1 MPGITFTLLL
11 GFVPAPPEVVDAV
24 QSIEIEAST
33 DVASVCRLR
42 LGIAQTKLG
51 DWSVLEK
58 DFFRPLLPLAVR
70 LTGGIGIPQAVF
82 NGYVTHLD
90 AVYPNEPGS
99 STLEVTALDLT
110 HLMNL
115 EEKARAWPNM
125 PDGAIVAAIFG
136 QYGAV
141 PLVQPTT
148 PQLVEPEGTT
158 TQRDTDI
165 RFVKKLAQR
174 NGFDCYV
181 QPEPI
186 TGIDQAYFQPP
197 PAPFGPPQAVVN
209 VGMGPDT
216 NVEGFRVGY
225 EMTRPTS
232 AVAAV
237 VDASTKAVLPALA
250 PLATRQP
257 MGLEPALLRLL
268 PPPIARP
275 ADTGAL
281 SIGEL
286 QPLVQ
291 SIVDESSWALVA
303 EGTVGLD
310 SGILRPGKLI
320 NVRGAGR
327 LLSGSYLATR
337 IGHSVTRA
345 GSYTQTFRARRN
357 AVGMTGAE
365 LFVALP

>member
-1 MPGITFTLLL
+1 VPL
-11 GFVPAPPEVVDAV
+11 G
-24 QSIEIEAST
+24 
-33 DVASVCRLR
+33 
-42 LGIAQTKLG
+42 
-51 DWSVLEK
+51 
-58 DFFRPLLPLAVR
+58 VR
-70 LTGGIGIPQAVF
+70 LTPGIGIPEAVF

-90 AVYPNEPGS
+90 AAYPIEPGS
-99 STLEVTALDLT
+99 ATLEVTALDLT

-115 EEKARAWPNM
+115 QERVTAWPNV
-125 PDGAIVAAIFG
+125 PDGAIAAAIFG

-141 PLVQPTT
+141 PPVQPTA

-165 RFVKKLAQR
+165 RFLKKLAMR

-186 TGIDQAYFQPP
+186 TGVDQAYFQPP

-209 VGMGPDT
+209 VGMGPET
-216 NVEGFRVGY
+216 NVDGFRVGY
-225 EMTRPTS
+225 EMTRPTT

-237 VDASTKAVLPALA
+237 VDASTKAVQLALA
-250 PLATRQP
+250 PASTRTP
-257 MGLEPALLRLL
+257 MGIEPALLRIL
-268 PPPIARP
+268 PPPVARP

-291 SIVDESSWALVA
+291 AIADESSWAVVA

-310 SGILRPGKLI
+310 VGILRPGKLI

-337 IGHSVTRA
+337 IGHSLRREGTYV
-345 GSYTQTFRARRN
+345 QTFHARRN

-365 LFVALP
+365 LYVALP

>member
-1 MPGITFTLLL
+1 MAGVTFTLLL
-11 GFVPAPPEVVDAV
+11 GFVPAPPEIVGAV
-24 QSIEIEAST
+24 QEIEIEAAT

-42 LGIAQTKLG
+42 LGIAQTRLG

-58 DFFRPLLPLAVR
+58 DFFRPLVPLSVR
-70 LTGGIGIPQAVF
+70 VTAGIGIPEALF

-90 AVYPNEPGS
+90 AAYPIEPGS
-99 STLEVTALDLT
+99 ATLEVTALDLT

-115 EEKARAWPNM
+115 QERVTAWPSM
-125 PDGAIVAAIFG
+125 PDGAIAAAIFG

-141 PLVQPTT
+141 PLVQPTA

-165 RFVKKLAQR
+165 RFLRKLATR

-186 TGIDQAYFQPP
+186 SGIDQAYFQPP
-197 PAPFGPPQAVVN
+197 PQPFGPAQAVIN
-209 VGMGPDT
+209 VAMGPDT
-216 NVEGFRVGY
+216 NVDGFRVSY
-225 EMTRPTS
+225 EATRPTS
-232 AVAAV
+232 AIAAV
-237 VDASTKAVLPALA
+237 VDAATKAVQPALA
-250 PLATRQP
+250 PVSALTP
-257 MGLEPALLRLL
+257 MGLEPSLLRIL
-268 PPPIARP
+268 PPPITRP

-291 SIVDESSWALVA
+291 AVADESSWAVVA

-310 SGILRPGKLI
+310 VGILRPGKLI

-327 LLSGSYLATR
+327 LFSGSYLATR
-337 IGHSVTRA
+337 IGHTLRRE
-345 GSYTQTFRARRN
+345 GSYAQTFHARRN
-357 AVGMTGAE
+357 AVGLTGAE
-365 LFVALP
+365 IFVALP

>member
-1 MPGITFTLLL
+1 MPGVTFTLLF
-11 GFVPAPPEVVDAV
+11 GFAPAPPEVVDAV
-24 QSIEIEAST
+24 QEIEIEAAT
-33 DVASVCRLR
+33 DAASVCRLR

-58 DFFRPLLPLAVR
+58 DFFRPMVPLSVR
-70 LTGGIGIPQAVF
+70 LTPGIGIPEAVF

-90 AVYPNEPGS
+90 AAYPIEPGGA
-99 STLEVTALDLT
+99 TLEVTALDLT

-115 EEKARAWPNM
+115 EEKVTAWPNM
-125 PDGAIVAAIFG
+125 PDGAIAAAIFG
-136 QYGAV
+136 LYGAI
-141 PLVQPTT
+141 PLVQPTA

-165 RFVKKLAQR
+165 RFLKKLAMR

-186 TGIDQAYFQPP
+186 SGLDQAYFQPP
-197 PAPFGPPQAVVN
+197 PSPVGPPQAVVN
-209 VGMGPDT
+209 VGMGPEN
-216 NVEGFRVGY
+216 NVEGFRVSY
-225 EMTRPTS
+225 EMTRPTA

-237 VDASTKAVLPALA
+237 VDAATKAVQPALA
-250 PLATRQP
+250 PVSARTP
-257 MGLEPALLRLL
+257 MGIEPSLLRVV
-268 PPPIARP
+268 PPPMARP

-303 EGTVGLD
+303 EGSVGLD
-310 SGILRPGKLI
+310 AGILRPGKLI

-327 LLSGSYLATR
+327 LFSGSYLATR
-337 IGHSVTRA
+337 ISHSVRRE
-345 GSYTQTFRARRN
+345 GSYTQTFQARRN

-365 LFVALP
+365 LYVALP